1 MTSLRI
7 SGAEE
12 VLSTREEM
20 LERFESNA
28 SGLLD
33 WGNALTSFELGL
45 ANLAVKLD
53 LVVQSPVCTRF

>member
-12 VLSTREEM
+12 VLSTRVEM

-33 WGNALTSFELGL
+33 SGNALTSFELGL
-45 ANLAVKLD
+45 TNLDSLASKISKVENI
-53 LVVQSPVCTRF
+53 